1 MSEGQK
7 ETFKKFVFRHKLNTN
22 ISVIIVAT
30 TQINAS
36 SILARTVKHALD
48 FELINK

>member
-1 MSEGQK
+1 MSGEQK
-7 ETFKKFVFRHKLNTN
+7 ETFKEFVFRHKLNTN
-22 ISVIIVAT
+22 ISVRIVAT

-36 SILARTVKHALD
+36 SILARTVKCAID